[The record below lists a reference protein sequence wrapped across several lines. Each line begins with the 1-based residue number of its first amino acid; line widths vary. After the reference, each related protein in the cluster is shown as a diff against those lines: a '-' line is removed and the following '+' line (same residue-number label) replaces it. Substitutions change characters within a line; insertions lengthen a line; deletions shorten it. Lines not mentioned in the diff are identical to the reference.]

1 MNKFDFSR
9 RVRRGTLLASVC
21 AAGLMQVVPALAA
34 DGYGPIDPSAV
45 ERAAQSDVPIA
56 NFLPD
61 VAPDPQIVISNP
73 GTPGTALD
81 PDDVTGIGQMIIDQ
95 QNGFIGLCTGTLINP
110 RTVLFAAHC
119 VNDDPANAY
128 GAANGGKPIAFGFS
142 SNNNAPGNSAFGHWL
157 NGYQTNTDD
166 ALYNVNY
173 VAYSPLST
181 EPDSGGYLY
190 GDVATASLDTPAG
203 AIPTWALLFSPLP
216 DPGTIGADGTGYH
229 VQIQGY
235 GNNGSAAT
243 GSTGGID
250 YRRRIA
256 NNIVGALASLDD
268 FELFQ
273 FYGLKTS
280 DGYTEGLPQNLYWID
295 FDDPARGTPAEGPFD
310 FNAWRDNA
318 VENEGITASGDS
330 GGPLILDQEFSN
342 PLVIGVLSGGYTAFF
357 DGQPPN
363 GYGTASFYQ
372 PLYLYWDWIAAN
384 NPYHYV
390 SAKAGDGAW
399 EDSTHWVTNLD
410 PNYYVLTGGQ
420 PTNGIPTEPGAGN
433 SDQPGFGQ
441 ACFESGGFSDCYD
454 VSTGEE
460 YVDQRPI
467 GGEDNDP
474 VTLTNVAASPG
485 GATNGKAVV
494 KFSLDGVDGSSSP
507 AAAGG
512 ANGGSADNSAA
523 VAAEALPTPTLLS
536 GLPGAS
542 DFVPDNDDGDAPNS
556 VAPRYFDVTLSATGT
571 TTLSSDVTI
580 DRFTLQNQDASL
592 VINSGASLT
601 SLINV
606 SQFGGFMTVNGTL
619 STLGDYII
627 VTGGLTGNG
636 TINTPFFTSAAGAIA
651 PGTTTT
657 TGTLTFNGNVI
668 LGAGNGYFVNL
679 GANGVSDRIVVNA
692 TESTDGI
699 AALDGA
705 VLFSPADGYVVR
717 DGDTYTILTAEGGI
731 DGTFSASQ
739 SISAILSPV
748 FTYTANSVEVE
759 IEAGLYAD
767 VVTANS
773 PVQGAYA
780 QLLDQSRGNAVL
792 AGVYGALDLQ
802 DAATIQATLDSWAP
816 RTETLRS
823 SLATVAADNMS
834 RFYRDRL
841 ASINAGDMGG
851 RLAMIGRPVQ
861 LAALNMNAMGA
872 DQVRTDAGGEVTVQE
887 GRLPETVSGFL
898 AGGYLDGD
906 SRPMA
911 TAMPLGG
918 RDQFDGFYIAGGL
931 ETALNDSSVIGLSL
945 SYTDIDGNAAVAGQ
959 TASGTLIQGTLYGK
973 TQLGGGVELATQLSA
988 GAFDSKT
995 KRIADLV
1002 GTPFTLTGADSSL
1015 VFTGEVTLG
1024 KDFDL
1029 GAVEFG
1035 PRAGLR
1041 ASHIGFSDIKE
1052 NGGGPA
1058 LHIDRSSFNSVQARA
1073 GLALSGKPGASFK
1086 PHLRADYVHEF
1097 MDAPASF
1104 GATFVGGPGPNAIFG
1119 LAGGDK
1125 DWFELGGGLTVS
1137 TGNIDLSVGAET
1149 TIARKDVSYQS
1160 YRGTV
1165 TFHF

>member
-1 MNKFDFSR
+1 MNSFAFSR
-9 RVRRGTLLASVC
+9 RMRRGTLLASVC
-21 AAGLMQVVPALAA
+21 AAGLMTTTPVLAA
-34 DGYGPIDPSAV
+34 DDYGPIDPSVV
-45 ERAAQSDVPIA
+45 ERTAQGHVPIA
-56 NFLPD
+56 NFLPG

-119 VNDDPANAY
+119 VNEDPANAY

-166 ALYNVNY
+166 ALYNVNF
-173 VAYSPLST
+173 VAYNPLST

-330 GGPLILDQEFSN
+330 GGPLILDQEYDRQ
-342 PLVIGVLSGGYTAFF
+342 LVIGVLSGGYTRFF

-390 SAKAGDGAW
+390 SAKAGNGAW
-399 EDSTHWVTNLD
+399 EDPTHWITNLD
-410 PNYYVLTGGQ
+410 PNYYVLNGGQ
-420 PTNGIPTEPGAGN
+420 PVNGIPTEPGAGN

-441 ACFESGGFSDCYD
+441 ACFESGGLSNCYD
-454 VSTGEE
+454 VSTGEQII
-460 YVDQRPI
+460 DQRPI

-474 VTLTNVAASPG
+474 VTLANVAASPG

-494 KFSLDGVDGSSSP
+494 PFSFDAIDNGGSP

-512 ANGGSADNSAA
+512 ANGSAGNSAA
-523 VAAEALPTPTLLS
+523 VTAAALPAPTLLS

-556 VAPRYFDVTLSATGT
+556 VAPRYFDVTLSAAGT

-580 DRFTLQNQDASL
+580 DRFTLQNPGASL
-592 VINSGASLT
+592 VINSGGSLT

-606 SQFGGFMTVNGTL
+606 SQFGGLMTVNGTL

-627 VTGGLTGNG
+627 VTGALTGNG

-651 PGTTTT
+651 PGTDTT

-692 TESTDGI
+692 TEDSDGI

-705 VLFSPADGYVVR
+705 VLFSPADGYVIR
-717 DGDTYTILTAEGGI
+717 DGDTYTILTAAGGI

-739 SISAILSPV
+739 SISAILKPKL
-748 FTYTANSVEVE
+748 TYTANAVSVQ
-759 IEAGLYAD
+759 IQAGLYRD
-767 VVTANS
+767 VIGNS
-773 PVQGAYA
+773 VVQYGYA
-780 QLLDQSRGNAVL
+780 KLLDQSRGNAGL
-792 AGVYGALDLQ
+792 AGVYGALDLL
-802 DAATIQATLDSWAP
+802 DAATIQSTLDSWAP
-816 RTETLRS
+816 RTETLRG

-841 ASINAGDMGG
+841 ASLDAGNMGG

-861 LAALNMNAMGA
+861 LAALSMNAMGM
-872 DQVRTDAGGEVTVQE
+872 DQTRTDAGGEVTVQE
-887 GRLPETVSGFL
+887 GRLPENVSGFL

-911 TAMPLGG
+911 SAVPFGG

-931 ETALNDSSVIGLSL
+931 ETALDDNAVIGLSL
-945 SYTDIDGNAAVAGQ
+945 SYTDIDGDTAAGGQ
-959 TASGTLIQGTLYGK
+959 TVNGKLIQGTLYGK
-973 TQLGGGVELATQLSA
+973 AELGGGINLSTQVSA
-988 GAFDSKT
+988 GAFDSKST
-995 KRIADLV
+995 RIAGLV
-1002 GTPFTLTGADSSL
+1002 GTPFTLTGKDSSL
-1015 VFTGEVTLG
+1015 VVTGEVTLG

-1058 LHIDRSSFNSVQARA
+1058 LRLDRDAFNSAQGRL
-1073 GLALSGKPGASFK
+1073 GFELSGKPGMSFK

-1119 LAGGDK
+1119 LTGTDK
-1125 DWFELGGGLTVS
+1125 DWFEVGGGLTVS
-1137 TGNIDLSVGAET
+1137 TGSVDLSVGAET
-1149 TIARKDVSYQS
+1149 TIARNDVSYQS

>member
-1 MNKFDFSR
+1 
-9 RVRRGTLLASVC
+9 
-21 AAGLMQVVPALAA
+21 MQVTPAQAA
-34 DGYGPIDPSAV
+34 DSFGPVDPSGV
-45 ERAAQSDVPIA
+45 ERIAQGDVSIA
-56 NFLPD
+56 NFLPE

-73 GTPGTALD
+73 GTPTTALD
-81 PDDVTGIGQMIIDQ
+81 PADITGVGQVISDTGG
-95 QNGFIGLCTGTLINP
+95 GFIGLCTGTLINP

-119 VNDDPANAY
+119 VNEAPANAY
-128 GAANGGKPIAFGFS
+128 GDASGGIPISVGFS
-142 SNNNAPGNSAFGHWL
+142 NDTLPGLIDWYFDAPGAHDSNPELA
-157 NGYQTNTDD
+157 Y
-166 ALYNVNY
+166 YNINY
-173 VAYSPLST
+173 VAYNQLST
-181 EPDSGGYLY
+181 EPDAAGFLY

-216 DPGTIGADGTGYH
+216 DPGTIGADGSGYH
-229 VQIQGY
+229 VQLQGY

-250 YRRRIA
+250 YRRRLA

-273 FYGLKTS
+273 FNGLKTS

-330 GGPLILDQEFSN
+330 GGPLILDQEYAKQ
-342 PLVIGVLSGGYTAFF
+342 LVIGVLSGGYTRFF

-390 SAKAGDGAW
+390 SAKAGNGAW
-399 EDSTHWVTNLD
+399 EDGAHWVTDLD

-420 PTNGIPTEPGAGN
+420 PVNGIPTEAGAAN

-441 ACFESGGFSDCYD
+441 TCFESGGFSNCYD
-454 VSTGEE
+454 VSTGEQII
-460 YVDQRPI
+460 DQRPI

-474 VTLTNVAASPG
+474 VTLTHVAVSPG
-485 GATNGKAVV
+485 GATNDKAVV
-494 KFSLDGVDGSSSP
+494 QFSLNDSSGSP

-512 ANGGSADNSAA
+512 ADGGSAGNSAA
-523 VAAEALPTPTLLS
+523 VTAAALPAPTLLS

-542 DFVPDNDDGDAPNS
+542 DFVPNNDDGDAPNS
-556 VAPRYFDVTLSATGT
+556 VAPRYFDVTLSAVGT

-580 DRFTLQNQDASL
+580 DRFTLQNPGASL
-592 VINSGASLT
+592 VINAGASLT
-601 SLINV
+601 SLINI
-606 SQFGGFMTVNGTL
+606 SQFGGFMTVDGTL

-627 VTGGLTGNG
+627 VTGGLTGSG
-636 TINTPFFTSAAGAIA
+636 TVNTPFFTSAAGAIA
-651 PGTTTT
+651 PGTDST

-668 LGAGNGYFVNL
+668 LGAGNGYFVKL

-692 TESTDGI
+692 TEGADGI

-705 VLFSPADGYVVR
+705 VLFSPAGGYVVR

-739 SISAILSPV
+739 SISAILTPKL
-748 FTYTANSVEVE
+748 TYTANAVSVQ
-759 IEAGLYAD
+759 IEAGLYRD
-767 VVTANS
+767 VIGNS
-773 PVQGAYA
+773 AVQYGYA
-780 QLLDQSRGNAVL
+780 KLLDQSRGNAAL
-792 AGVYGALDLQ
+792 SGIYGALDLQ

-816 RTETLRS
+816 RTETLRG

-834 RFYRDRL
+834 RLYRDRL
-841 ASINAGDMGG
+841 ASLDAGDMGG
-851 RLAMIGRPVQ
+851 KLAMIGRPVQ
-861 LAALNMNAMGA
+861 LAALSMNAMGL
-872 DQVRTDAGGEVTVQE
+872 DQTRTDAGGEVTVQE
-887 GRLPETVSGFL
+887 GRLPENVSGFL

-911 TAMPLGG
+911 SAVPFGG

-931 ETALNDSSVIGLSL
+931 ETALDDNAVIGLSL
-945 SYTDIDGNAAVAGQ
+945 SYTDVDGDTAAGGQ
-959 TASGTLIQGTLYGK
+959 TVNGKLIQGTLYGK
-973 TQLGGGVELATQLSA
+973 ADLGGGINLSTQVSA
-988 GAFDSKT
+988 GAFDSKST
-995 KRIADLV
+995 RIAGLV
-1002 GTPFTLTGADSSL
+1002 GTPFTLTGKDSSL
-1015 VFTGEVTLG
+1015 VVTGEVTLG

-1052 NGGGPA
+1052 NGGRPA
-1058 LHIDRSSFNSVQARA
+1058 LRLDRDAFNSAQGRL
-1073 GLALSGKPGASFK
+1073 GLELSGKPGMSFK

-1119 LAGGDK
+1119 LTGTDK
-1125 DWFELGGGLTVS
+1125 DWFEVGGGLTVS
-1137 TGNIDLSVGAET
+1137 TGSVDLSVGAET